1 MNAIRQTNSVHHIQ
15 QILSEPHDEI
25 GNRNADNHGHNRPNK
40 SLTNERERLSSRLDR
55 LGCKERDG
63 SSRKK
68 RQDHRR
74 VRLHSIQEGIRRND
88 VEKNVGT
95 GGDHTV
101 GNRKGE
107 EERRREEGGKR
118 DVEGGSMDTLP
129 CEQKEEEEG
138 WVEGRSQTHY
148 HDEQTRMHTPQN
160 TDTHVI
166 TKKNNV

>member
-1 MNAIRQTNSVHHIQ
+1 M
-15 QILSEPHDEI
+15 
-25 GNRNADNHGHNRPNK
+25 
-40 SLTNERERLSSRLDR
+40 
-55 LGCKERDG
+55 
-63 SSRKK
+63 
-68 RQDHRR
+68 
-74 VRLHSIQEGIRRND
+74 
-88 VEKNVGT
+88 
-95 GGDHTV
+95 

-166 TKKNNV
+166 TKKNNVYKSRREVT